1 MCPKIIILFVHPE
14 VNNILLLKNCALSS
28 ISAAINLLVSSIA
41 VLSLKHEVVWVGY
54 RTYECGS
61 SRCLLYLNET
71 FGICI
76 PSQNR

>member
-1 MCPKIIILFVHPE
+1 MCPKIIIYNPE
-14 VNNILLLKNCALSS
+14 VNNILLLNNCTLSS
-28 ISAAINLLVSSIA
+28 INVAINLLVSSIA

-61 SRCLLYLNET
+61 NRCLLYLNET

-76 PSQNR
+76 PSLSR